1 VRTSDP
7 EGAAPGIPAPSEG
20 AICMRDVAVVS
31 FAQAPL
37 EQPPGHTEALM
48 LLPVITEALEQA
60 GLDRR
65 DVGFTC
71 SGSADYLTGGAFTF
85 VQMLEAAGAWPPIP
99 ESHVEMDG
107 AWALYEAWVRI
118 QHGDIDTALVYAS
131 GRADPDALREILCL
145 QLDPYY
151 LLPIWPD
158 YRALAALQAQAVLA
172 ATGRTEADLA
182 EIAVRARAD
191 AKANPYAVVSGDVT
205 TDELLA
211 DDYVVAPLRPHDLP
225 AVAHGA
231 AAIVLAADDKAR
243 TLSDRPAW
251 ITGIDHRVDPQYPG
265 VRDLATSPSARLAAE
280 QAGVGKGPVEVAEL
294 AAISTAEE
302 LVLADALGLDADTV
316 ISPSGGA
323 LVANPVMVTGLVRIG
338 EAFRQVN
345 EHGHA
350 RVVAHASSGPCLQ
363 QNLVCVLEDK

>member
-1 VRTSDP
+1 
-7 EGAAPGIPAPSEG
+7 
-20 AICMRDVAVVS
+20 MRDIAVVS
-31 FAQAPL
+31 FAQAPVD
-37 EQPPGHTEALM
+37 QPPGQTEALM
-48 LLPVITEALEQA
+48 LLPVITEAIEQA
-60 GLDRR
+60 GLERSEI
-65 DVGFTC
+65 GFTC

-151 LLPIWPD
+151 LVPLWPD
-158 YRALAALQAQAVLA
+158 YMTMAALQAQAVLA

-182 EIAVRARAD
+182 EVAVRARAN
-191 AKANPYAVVSGDVT
+191 AKRNPNALVSGDFEV
-205 TDELLA
+205 DALLS
-211 DDYVVAPLRPHDLP
+211 DDYVVAPLRRHDLP
-225 AVAHGA
+225 AITSGA
-231 AAIVLAADDKAR
+231 AAVVLATDDRAR
-243 TLSDRPAW
+243 DLCERPAW
-251 ITGIDHRVDPQYPG
+251 ISGIDHRVDPQYPG
-265 VRDLATSPSARLAAE
+265 VRDLATSASARVAAE

-294 AAISTAEE
+294 AATSTAEE
-302 LVLADALGLDADTV
+302 LVLVDALGLDGDV
-316 ISPSGGA
+316 EVSPSGGG
-323 LVANPVMVTGLVRIG
+323 LVTDPVMVTGLVRIG

-345 EHGHA
+345 EHGKS

-363 QNLVCVLEDK
+363 QNLVCVLEEQ

>member
-1 VRTSDP
+1 
-7 EGAAPGIPAPSEG
+7 
-20 AICMRDVAVVS
+20 MRDVAVVS
-31 FAQAPL
+31 FAQAPS
-37 EQPPGHTEALM
+37 EQPPGHTEAMM
-48 LLPVITEALEQA
+48 LLPVITEAVEQA
-60 GLDRR
+60 RLDRR
-65 DVGFTC
+65 DIGFTC

-151 LLPIWPD
+151 LLPLWPD
-158 YRALAALQAQAVLA
+158 YRTMAALQAQAVLA
-172 ATGRTEADLA
+172 ATGRSEADLA
-182 EIAVRARAD
+182 GIAVRSRAD
-191 AKANPYAVVSGDVT
+191 AKTNANAVVSGDFSA
-205 TDELLA
+205 ESLLA

-225 AVAHGA
+225 AITHGA
-231 AAIVLAADDKAR
+231 AAVVLAADDKAR
-243 TLSDRPAW
+243 ELSDRPAW

-265 VRDLATSPSARLAAE
+265 VRDLATSRSANFAAG

-294 AAISTAEE
+294 AATSTAEE
-302 LVLADALGLDADTV
+302 LVLTDALGLDGDVA
-316 ISPSGGA
+316 INPSGGA

-345 EHGHA
+345 QQGRN

-363 QNLVCVLEDK
+363 QNLVCVLEGK

>member
-1 VRTSDP
+1 
-7 EGAAPGIPAPSEG
+7 
-20 AICMRDVAVVS
+20 MRDVAVVA

-37 EQPPGHTEALM
+37 EQPPGQTEAMM
-48 LLPVITEALEQA
+48 LLPVITEALEHA

-65 DVGFTC
+65 DIGFTC

-151 LLPIWPD
+151 LLPLWPD
-158 YRALAALQAQAVLA
+158 YRTMAALQAQAVLA

-182 EIAVRARAD
+182 EIAVRSRAD
-191 AKANPYAVVSGDVT
+191 AKANPNAVVAGDVSA
-205 TDELLA
+205 ESLLA

-225 AVAHGA
+225 AITYGA
-231 AAIVLAADDKAR
+231 AAVVLAADDRAR
-243 TLSDRPAW
+243 ELSDRPAW

-294 AAISTAEE
+294 GATSTAEE
-302 LVLADALGLDADTV
+302 LVLTDALGLDGDVV

-345 EHGHA
+345 QHGRS

-363 QNLVCVLEDK
+363 QNLVCVMDNQ